1 MANTRQFTDVLGTS
15 HTITIVEGGKNV
27 NGHSLINIPYS
38 PSETTGNIRYNN
50 PGAMYPDKYSYKFG
64 AREYGKFP
72 DGNLIAFYPSY
83 SQGIAGCLYK
93 LYNSKHFVGK
103 TYREAFN
110 TWSGGLRDGT
120 TDLRGTSLT
129 PDDVIVEGG
138 YPSKSDMLALAKG
151 MFIAEGGTRDGSGN
165 IRAITDNFNQAY
177 SVLSTII
184 NLETATM
191 PEDSR
196 EQIGSLRQSGSPD
209 TIGQLAEERSGVVP
223 VRTGSFLQDSSRASG
238 GGRGGG
244 GGGGRR
250 RFRDG
255 SSDLGIGPNI
265 TNIGMQSILQLAPDL
280 AAEAI
285 QSRIPNAPGLSSL
298 GSEIVSSL
306 SSGQEVSSIMDSIRK
321 LTSATSTQDRANV
334 LLEILQEN
342 QQFIQQQMNRRGMS
356 IPTSLIS
363 DYLPMMDDFELMD
376 SKNRA
381 LMLVDMARRIDPQM
395 VPKNIGSS
403 LDESQRKFIQGLLKP
418 GLDVNTLTVEQFLDE
433 NSYNSKAEGQVSTVE
448 LFGKMFGADADY
460 EMLQAIQENIQGDP
474 TKLLQLVILQS
485 ASEKL
490 PNAIVPDYQ
499 QPVIAEEEKKGFL
512 GFNVGPVFKRPE
524 EEKPTIPGQNTL
536 EEAGGFRP
544 ELFEL
549 KLYDPDLK
557 KLAESIPVILKED
570 IDQILETPI
579 AKQYLDQRVSLE
591 TGELTYKN
599 VLDAVLT
606 EDERGM
612 VRFVSDVGEM
622 VTGFES
628 RDIETIIRG
637 TNDEQ
642 RQKELRAS
650 VGGKVLDDYI
660 TSNPTLKSIIDFFS
674 SNKELMILLGSTA
687 GISALSGLMG
697 GGMFGGALAGAG
709 GVAATRFIFGEEGF
723 SDLMSTLNSA
733 ATPAFDFIQNIFD
746 ESGISDIPILGDML
760 GGVMGLGR
768 DNPVAALSALTGNF
782 GGAAGILAGTAGVN
796 LFDGK
801 TSFNAMMES
810 LSDSVPAGANQIVKD
825 LAIAFG
831 RPPSNDYTEVMGN
844 NTSGSNPNGSPG
856 MTGLFHPD
864 DKVFTSDNPGNMSS
878 AAAGL

>member
-1 MANTRQFTDVLGTS
+1 MTQDQIHQANLKSIREKFKKELFGDGKEDFLNQILALTIAEVGESSAEAQRAVLETLMNRADAYGRSLETEYGGGYYAPVNSNSIQTQISKINNNGSLKEKILTRLNEVLAGSNESNLAMNNGSAGVAATATDLGDVRKVINYGSGDETFYNKTKMAGASKYGEGVRLKEMQWLNQFGLEPPAFPSSRPESDTFTGFTDYGT
-15 HTITIVEGGKNV
+15 NFD
-27 NGHSLINIPYS
+27 S
-38 PSETTGNIRYNN
+38 PSYA
-50 PGAMYPDKYSYKFG
+50 GAP
-64 AREYGKFP
+64 RFP
-72 DGNLIAFYPSY
+72 D
-83 SQGIAGCLYK
+83 
-93 LYNSKHFVGK
+93 
-103 TYREAFN
+103 
-110 TWSGGLRDGT
+110 
-120 TDLRGTSLT
+120 
-129 PDDVIVEGG
+129 
-138 YPSKSDMLALAKG
+138 
-151 MFIAEGGTRDGSGN
+151 
-165 IRAITDNFNQAY
+165 
-177 SVLSTII
+177 
-184 NLETATM
+184 
-191 PEDSR
+191 
-196 EQIGSLRQSGSPD
+196 QS
-209 TIGQLAEERSGVVP
+209 
-223 VRTGSFLQDSSRASG
+223 TGSSNS
-238 GGRGGG
+238 
-244 GGGGRR
+244 
-250 RFRDG
+250 
-255 SSDLGIGPNI
+255 LGFGPNI

-395 VPKNIGSS
+395 VPENVGSS
-403 LDESQRKFIQGLLKP
+403 LDEGQKAFIQGLLKP
-418 GLDVNTLTVEQFLDE
+418 GLDVNALTVEQFLDKD
-433 NSYNSKAEGQVSTVE
+433 SYVSEAEGRVTTAGMIGN
-448 LFGKMFGADADY
+448 LFGADVDN
-460 EMLQAIQENIQGDP
+460 EMLRAIQENIQGDP
-474 TKLLQLVILQS
+474 TKLLEQVILQS

-490 PNAIVPDYQ
+490 PNVIGPDYQ
-499 QPVIAEEEKKGFL
+499 QPATATEEVENKGLLSFLPGSKTQEKEFTIA
-512 GFNVGPVFKRPE
+512 
-524 EEKPTIPGQNTL
+524 GQNTL

-544 ELFEL
+544 EQFEL

-579 AKQYLDQRVSLE
+579 ARQYLDQRVSLE

-628 RDIETIIRG
+628 RDIQTIIRG

-687 GISALSGLMG
+687 GISALSGLIG

-760 GGVMGLGR
+760 GGVLGLGR